1 MSQTVTTLLLGCFN
15 SRTPG
20 GVRRMRACRSDPR
33 ALFQFTHPGRG
44 ATQID
49 ITIRPRRRVSIHAPR
64 EGCDCISICKVFL
77 YLGFN
82 SRTPGGVRQ
91 KVFVPYVNYYEV
103 FQFTHPGRG
112 ATRRRIPP
120 LLRASGFNSR
130 TPGGVRL
137 PLQPI
142 PSACLSVSIHA
153 PREGCDRA
161 LFGGLSG

>member
-1 MSQTVTTLLLGCFN
+1 M
-15 SRTPG
+15 
-20 GVRRMRACRSDPR
+20 
-33 ALFQFTHPGRG
+33 FQFTHPGRG

-130 TPGGVRL
+130 TPGGVR
-137 PLQPI
+137 QPRSSHWRRQRRFQFTH
-142 PSACLSVSIHA
+142 PGRGAT
-153 PREGCDRA
+153 
-161 LFGGLSG
+161 LFVRCEDSSGRLFQFTHPGRGATL